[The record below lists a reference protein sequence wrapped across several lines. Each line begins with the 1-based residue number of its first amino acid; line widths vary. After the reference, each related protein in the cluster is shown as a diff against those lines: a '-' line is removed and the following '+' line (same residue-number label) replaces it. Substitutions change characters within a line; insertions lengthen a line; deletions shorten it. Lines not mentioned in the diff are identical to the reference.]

1 MSSDANPNLESHTPP
16 NETRQSR
23 DHKRT
28 TVRFTNAEF
37 DRITEDT
44 KLSGFSLPALLKR
57 SYFQRKK
64 LALLFTQEERHA
76 VCAELRRIGNNV
88 NQVARRVN
96 SGALEGW
103 HTEFAELLKKLS
115 ELHAMAAGAYGVR

>member
-1 MSSDANPNLESHTPP
+1 MSTDANPIQNTSTSPE
-16 NETRQSR
+16 ETRQSR

-28 TVRFTNAEF
+28 TVRFTDAEF
-37 DRITEDT
+37 DRITEEA
-44 KLSGFSLPALLKR
+44 KLSGLSLPALLKR
-57 SYFQRKK
+57 SHFRRKK
-64 LALLFTQEERHA
+64 LALLFALEERHA
-76 VCAELRRIGNNV
+76 ACSELRHIGNNV

-103 HTEFAELLKKLS
+103 HSEFQELLKKLS